1 VVITYSFSNL
11 LDGRLMPLQPW
22 QLRSATEE
30 ALTLWSTFAPIHFYE
45 VIDSG
50 PPPSDGSYS
59 AAGHPQI
66 RIGHHQT
73 TDLAHAYY
81 PGSDGLAQD
90 VHFAQSIPWTL
101 NGQWNFLEAV
111 THEIGHTLG
120 LEHVEGELAIMNPF
134 YPLQRFSGLGTAFL
148 FARDIADLRA
158 IYGAGHGSVH
168 ALALAPAPAPEPG
181 TIVLI
186 ASGLA
191 GLAAARRR
199 RNRRPAPDSPSDL

>member
-1 VVITYSFSNL
+1 VVITYSYSNL
-11 LDGRLMPLQPW
+11 LDGQLLALQPW
-22 QLRSATEE
+22 QLRAATEE
-30 ALTLWSTFAPIHFYE
+30 ALTLWSTYAPIHFFE

-50 PPPSDGSYS
+50 PPPSDRSYP

-66 RIGHHQT
+66 RIGHHQM

-81 PGSDGLAQD
+81 PGGDGLAQD
-90 VHFAQSIPWTL
+90 VHFAQTIPWTL
-101 NGQWNFLEAV
+101 NGHWNFLEAV
-111 THEIGHTLG
+111 THELGHTLG
-120 LEHVEGELAIMNPF
+120 LEHVDGEPATMNPF
-134 YPLQRFSGLGTAFL
+134 YPHQRFTGLGTAFL

-168 ALALAPAPAPEPG
+168 TLDPVPEPA
-181 TIVLI
+181 TVLLI

-199 RNRRPAPDSPSDL
+199 RNRRFT